1 MSAIRMVWLHTR
13 FLFCQGCCEH
23 FQELLVSTT
32 TVEDLGSN
40 PVWELANSYVD
51 LNSDGSKDRKTHK
64 AWETE
69 CNLTAWW
76 MNLRACSPTFLSF
89 RHSQSWPK
97 SMKSGQIPAS
107 FWTKSSRSRVEV
119 ESKSSRSRVEVES
132 KSSRSRVLYV
142 GIYSGLPWLIGIQ
155 NLQKRAQNQLQQH
168 FRPLLEA
175 ASCRNKERQRR
186 EMCKG
191 KQVATRN
198 PCKMVEWD
206 GT

>member
-1 MSAIRMVWLHTR
+1 MSAAIRMVWLHTR

-107 FWTKSSRSRVEV
+107 FWTKSSRSRV
-119 ESKSSRSRVEVES
+119 
-132 KSSRSRVLYV
+132 LYV

-175 ASCRNKERQRR
+175 ASCRNKEQQRR
-186 EMCKG
+186 EMYKG

>member
-1 MSAIRMVWLHTR
+1 MSAAIRMVWLHTR

-107 FWTKSSRSRVEV
+107 FWTKSSRSRSRVEI
-119 ESKSSRSRVEVES
+119 ESKSSPVCRHLQW
-132 KSSRSRVLYV
+132 SSLAHRYPKPAEASPKPT
-142 GIYSGLPWLIGIQ
+142 SAALPSTSW
-155 NLQKRAQNQLQQH
+155 
-168 FRPLLEA
+168 
-175 ASCRNKERQRR
+175 SC
-186 EMCKG
+186 
-191 KQVATRN
+191 
-198 PCKMVEWD
+198 
-206 GT
+206 